1 MKKRRKLVAMAGAA
15 VLALSLTACGS
26 ISLNLGSEKSRMEG
40 YVQGYLDL
48 TYLGK
53 LNKDYQTEM
62 ELSEEEAQQQYEEGI
77 QVEVEFFESGIGL
90 IDYPTEEITQRL
102 TELYKEIYHEDMDES
117 LKMRLDKV
125 VHRID
130 GATLLFFLGI
140 LLAVDVLRYV
150 GILNS
155 FSTWLDTEVGN
166 VYIVNLVIG
175 TLSAIVDNVPLVA
188 GAMGMYPIATEA
200 MVANSASAGY
210 LMNFMQDGI
219 FWQFLAYCAGVG
231 GSMLIIGSAAGVVVM
246 GLEGINFIWYLK
258 RISWVAL
265 AGYLAGALVYIGQN
279 MLIG

>member
-102 TELYKEIYHEDMDES
+102 TELYKEIYSHSDYTVGAATKLDSGNYAVEDTCDICAAPG
-117 LKMRLDKV
+117 R
-125 VHRID
+125 R
-130 GATLLFFLGI
+130 A
-140 LLAVDVLRYV
+140 
-150 GILNS
+150 
-155 FSTWLDTEVGN
+155 
-166 VYIVNLVIG
+166 
-175 TLSAIVDNVPLVA
+175 PL
-188 GAMGMYPIATEA
+188 
-200 MVANSASAGY
+200 
-210 LMNFMQDGI
+210 
-219 FWQFLAYCAGVG
+219 
-231 GSMLIIGSAAGVVVM
+231 
-246 GLEGINFIWYLK
+246 
-258 RISWVAL
+258 IS
-265 AGYLAGALVYIGQN
+265 
-279 MLIG
+279 

>member
-102 TELYKEIYHEDMDES
+102 TELYKEIYSHSDYTVVSANKMDSGNYVVEVTVRPIDIMTNFTSDDFQEIFEQVMADMGVTSQEQ
-117 LKMRLDKV
+117 L
-125 VHRID
+125 
-130 GATLLFFLGI
+130 
-140 LLAVDVLRYV
+140 
-150 GILNS
+150 
-155 FSTWLDTEVGN
+155 
-166 VYIVNLVIG
+166 
-175 TLSAIVDNVPLVA
+175 
-188 GAMGMYPIATEA
+188 EA
-200 MVANSASAGY
+200 MSEEDYQKADNLYAEKVLDLVESQMANIGNGEEESYTVQITDDGDIWTPSQDDFDAIDLAIIDYSSFGY
-210 LMNFMQDGI
+210 
-219 FWQFLAYCAGVG
+219 
-231 GSMLIIGSAAGVVVM
+231 
-246 GLEGINFIWYLK
+246 
-258 RISWVAL
+258 
-265 AGYLAGALVYIGQN
+265 
-279 MLIG
+279 